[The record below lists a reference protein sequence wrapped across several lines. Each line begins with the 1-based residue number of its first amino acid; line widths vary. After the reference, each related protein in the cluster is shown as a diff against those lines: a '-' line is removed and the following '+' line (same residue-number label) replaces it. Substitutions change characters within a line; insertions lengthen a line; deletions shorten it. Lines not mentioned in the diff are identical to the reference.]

1 MAGAAAEVDGA
12 AEAGA
17 GVEAADAAA
26 VDCEAADCEAAD
38 DAGGVA
44 TARVAVAGAVS
55 AATGVSFLGTLVA
68 WLALGVS
75 AGDVLEVPLAPRV
88 TAVPLEFW
96 TRAAGGGV

>member
-1 MAGAAAEVDGA
+1 LAGAAAEVDGA
-12 AEAGA
+12 VEADA
-17 GVEAADAAA
+17 GVEAADSAA
-26 VDCEAADCEAAD
+26 VDSEAVD

-44 TARVAVAGAVS
+44 TAGVAGAAA
-55 AATGVSFLGTLVA
+55 AATGMSFLGTLVA

-75 AGDVLEVPLAPRV
+75 AGDVLEVALAPRV

>member
-1 MAGAAAEVDGA
+1 LAGAAAEVDGA
-12 AEAGA
+12 VEADA
-17 GVEAADAAA
+17 GVEAADTAA
-26 VDCEAADCEAAD
+26 VDCEAVD

-44 TARVAVAGAVS
+44 TARVAVAGAAS

>member
-1 MAGAAAEVDGA
+1 MDGA

-26 VDCEAADCEAAD
+26 VDCEAAD